1 MMSPPSTE
9 YSEAPSNDGARAA
22 HGELQPPG
30 QPPLD
35 SGAPRLEAMEMQ
47 RLNRKALMF
56 LAGIVLLLLLAAYW
70 IFNGA
75 MSQADERSPRPR
87 GEQVVIPAAPR
98 DLPDL
103 PQQRPMSDPLPE
115 AELPPLPPIPVQPE
129 PRAPLAAP
137 ASGMLSGIGRREQR
151 PLSLQERRMMDVA
164 GPSATTAG
172 ASEVPGMLP
181 PEEYARLML
190 ATGNPQAPS
199 VVEQAPQ
206 GEASARPLYRP
217 DTLLLRGTYIRCVLQ
232 SRVVSD
238 FPGFTSCIVTEPVY
252 SVTGRRLL
260 LPRGSKVSGSYD
272 RDAVVGD
279 RVAVVWDRI
288 TTPTGLDVNMR
299 SPGVDMLGA
308 AGNPG
313 HYDAHWGQRI
323 GSALLISLLSDA
335 FKYAGAKNGPQETAF
350 ANGVVVQSPYESN
363 TARTLERLAN
373 MTLER
378 NMARPPTV
386 TILQGAIVNVY
397 VARDVDFSAVLQAGA
412 P

>member
-1 MMSPPSTE
+1 VMQT
-9 YSEAPSNDGARAA
+9 PSNDHGPLDDGARNPYSERQAPA
-22 HGELQPPG
+22 GVDLEDG
-30 QPPLD
+30 V
-35 SGAPRLEAMEMQ
+35 PRLQAVEMQ
-47 RLNRKALMF
+47 RLNRKALLF
-56 LAGIVLLLLLAAYW
+56 LGGIVLLLLCVAFW
-70 IFNGA
+70 IFSGA
-75 MSQADERSPRPR
+75 MSHADERGPRR
-87 GEQVVIPAAPR
+87 RSEQVVIPAAPR
-98 DLPDL
+98 DLPEL
-103 PQQRPMSDPLPE
+103 PPERPVPAPLP
-115 AELPPLPPIPVQPE
+115 ELPPLPVYEEVRTPAPAPIAMPKPGWAE
-129 PRAPLAAP
+129 PR
-137 ASGMLSGIGRREQR
+137 G
-151 PLSLQERRMMDVA
+151 LSLQERRMMDVA
-164 GPSATTAG
+164 GASAAPGGAG
-172 ASEVPGMLP
+172 EVPGMLP

-190 ATGNPQAPS
+190 AAGNPQPPS

-206 GEASARPLYRP
+206 GQASAKPLYRP

-232 SRVVSD
+232 SRVISD

-272 RDAVVGD
+272 RDAIVGD

-313 HYDAHWGQRI
+313 HYTAHWGQRV

-335 FKYAGAKNGPQETAF
+335 FKYAGAKNGPQETSI

-363 TARTLERLAN
+363 TARTMERLAN
-373 MTLER
+373 MALER

-386 TILQGAIVNVY
+386 TINQGAIVNVY
-397 VARDVDFSAVLQAGA
+397 VARDVDFSAVLRAEVQ
-412 P
+412 